1 MRKLLALSILIV
13 IVGSAWWMATYP
25 RQSSAPSPVF
35 SPSAPA
41 TAEPETALPAAEPP
55 PPLAPRLPG
64 VSANA
69 PLIPAARLPSD
80 PAHSAPPPA
89 PLTAAAAATP
99 DVRTDLEEVLTAI
112 RDFRSNLGGNPV
124 GTNAEITKAL
134 LGDNLKQIRIPV
146 PTGSSL
152 NANGELCDRWGTP
165 YFFHQLSR
173 DKMEVRSA
181 GPDRQMWTSDD
192 RQM

>member
-13 IVGSAWWMATYP
+13 IAGSAWWMFTYP
-25 RQSSAPSPVF
+25 RHSSAPSPVF
-35 SPSAPA
+35 SPPAPVA
-41 TAEPETALPAAEPP
+41 SDPDAPLPAAEPP

-69 PLIPAARLPSD
+69 PLIPAARLPFD
-80 PAHSAPPPA
+80 PAHPAPLPA

-112 RDFRSNLGGNPV
+112 RDFRSSLGGNPV

-134 LGDNLKQIRIPV
+134 LGDNLKQIKIPV

-181 GPDRQMWTSDD
+181 GPDRRMWTPDD